1 MAEDEGCFGRVSIPR
16 RAWAPP
22 GMRPH
27 PAREIVREYT
37 YVYAAVAAAEGKMTS
52 LILPSADTEMMG
64 LFLEHVSATFAK
76 YFVVMQVDQAGWHM
90 TKELRIPEN
99 IRLIAQPA

>member
-27 PAREIVREYT
+27 AAREIVREYT
-37 YVYAAVAAAEGKMTS
+37 SVYAAVAPAEGKMTS